1 MGAKNAVAC
10 ANLQEFVFVNNKAQQ
25 WKGYFITNTN
35 ETLSFRLDEFIFYL

>member
-25 WKGYFITNTN
+25 WKGYFITN
-35 ETLSFRLDEFIFYL
+35 EALSFRLDKFIFYL